1 MHAKGLIDLILH
13 LDVYLP
19 QAAAEYHGWL
29 YAILAGIIF
38 CETGLVVTPFLP
50 GDSLLFVTGAVA
62 AKGSLNVVAVFFLLW
77 AAGVAGDSSN
87 YWIGR
92 LAGEQ
97 AFGRFLNRKHLDR
110 THKFYEKYGS
120 STIIMA
126 RFVPIVRTFAPFVA
140 GVGEMPYRRFLTFSL
155 LGNCLWIGFFT
166 FGGFFFGN
174 LEVVQKHF
182 SIVIVAIIFI
192 SVVPGLVEYL
202 RHRKAEKAEA
212 EVQG

>member
-1 MHAKGLIDLILH
+1 MHPKGFIDLILH
-13 LDVYLP
+13 LDTYLTFVTDT
-19 QAAAEYHGWL
+19 YHAWTYL
-29 YAILAGIIF
+29 ILGAIIF

-50 GDSLLFVTGAVA
+50 GDSLLFVSGAIA
-62 AKGSLNVVAVFFLLW
+62 ARGSLNVVALWLILW
-77 AAGVAGDSSN
+77 AAGIAGDNSN

-140 GVGEMPYRRFLTFSL
+140 GVGEMQYRRFLTFSI

-174 LEVVQKHF
+174 LPVVKEHF

-192 SVVPGLVEYL
+192 SVIPGLVEYL
-202 RHRKAEKAEA
+202 KHRKAEKAEVA
-212 EVQG
+212 EG

>member
-1 MHAKGLIDLILH
+1 MPKSFFDLILH
-13 LDVYLP
+13 LDTYLALAT
-19 QAAAEYHGWL
+19 QTYQGWTYL
-29 YAILAGIIF
+29 ILATIIF

-50 GDSLLFVTGAVA
+50 GDSLLFVAGALA
-62 AKGSLNVVAVFFLLW
+62 ARGNFYVVALFFILY

-92 LAGEQ
+92 LAGEK
-97 AFGRFLNRKHLDR
+97 AFGRFMNQKHLDR

-140 GVGEMPYRRFLTFSL
+140 GVGEMPYRRFLTFSII
-155 LGNCLWIGFFT
+155 GNCLWIGLFT

-174 LEVVQKHF
+174 IPVVKEHF
-182 SIVIVAIIFI
+182 SIVIVAIIVI
-192 SVVPGLVEYL
+192 SVVPGCVEYL
-202 RHRKAEKAEA
+202 RHRKDE
-212 EVQG
+212 G